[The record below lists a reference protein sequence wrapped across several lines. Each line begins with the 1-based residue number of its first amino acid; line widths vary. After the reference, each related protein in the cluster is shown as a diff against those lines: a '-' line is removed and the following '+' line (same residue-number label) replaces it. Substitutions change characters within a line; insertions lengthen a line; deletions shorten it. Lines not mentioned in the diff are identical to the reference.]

1 MGGLGRLSFAMIPL
15 KNYTVP
21 GLRVFTEN
29 PGVCEMASYVAAT
42 RVPWRGDLQVISGP
56 VRSILG
62 SDQFA
67 QSVDYRDV
75 APRKAVAGVQTTV
88 LPDEE
93 LAESIGRVCGIA
105 PEKLYI
111 MAARTGCMVG
121 AVQVCARNVEQAM
134 PTVADRGFSME
145 QIIEGNATTP
155 MVSVVDDEAIAY
167 GRVNDCLIYGQET
180 NLTVR
185 CEDKDITVM
194 LEDIPFSKCTDVYGT
209 PFQILFDRCGNN
221 WAYVPRDWDAPCKIN
236 FFNITTG
243 NSYSTGRLN
252 DETLEKAFLGDGGK
266 IL

>member
-1 MGGLGRLSFAMIPL
+1 
-15 KNYTVP
+15 
-21 GLRVFTEN
+21 
-29 PGVCEMASYVAAT
+29 
-42 RVPWRGDLQVISGP
+42 
-56 VRSILG
+56 
-62 SDQFA
+62 
-67 QSVDYRDV
+67 
-75 APRKAVAGVQTTV
+75 
-88 LPDEE
+88 
-93 LAESIGRVCGIA
+93 
-105 PEKLYI
+105 
-111 MAARTGCMVG
+111 MVG
-121 AVQVCARNVEQAM
+121 AGQVSARNVEQAM

-236 FFNITTG
+236 FYNITTG